1 MDRLVTVVLLGVL
14 LLLAAAVSGCD
25 AELAE
30 ATYFAEDAG
39 TSARVWIPVDE
50 ARSIGTYRAEIAWPG
65 GRTDHIQGQRD
76 GMLAGVWV
84 VDMRDD
90 GEPELVVAM
99 SSSGSG
105 SYGSVHVHERQD
117 DVLTQVELPELGGAE
132 RTGYMGHDVFSV
144 EAGRLYRMFPRY
156 EEGDPNAA
164 PSGGTAYFWYS
175 SEADAWVEEDS
186 TTVRQRQ

>member
-1 MDRLVTVVLLGVL
+1 MTVALLGVL
-14 LLLAAAVSGCD
+14 PLLAAAVGGSD

-30 ATYFAEDAG
+30 ATYYAEEAG
-39 TSARVWIPVDE
+39 VRAKVWIPVDE
-50 ARSIGTYRAEIAWPG
+50 ARSIGTYRAEITWPG

-76 GMLAGVWV
+76 GMVTGVWV
-84 VDMRDD
+84 VDMKDD

-117 DVLTQVELPELGGAE
+117 DALTQVELPELGGAQ
-132 RTGYMGHDVFSV
+132 RTGYVGHDVFSV
-144 EAGRLYRMFPRY
+144 ESGRLYRKFPRY

-164 PSGGTAYFWYS
+164 PPGGTAFFWYS
-175 SEADAWVEEDS
+175 PEADAWVEEDAA
-186 TTVRQRQ
+186 TVRQGR